1 MKMENASK
9 IQNIILE
16 NRNRLNISG
25 VVDVLNFDEE
35 IVTLVTDLGILVV
48 KGSDLHLNRFSL
60 DNTEISIEGQINSLQ
75 YNDKASGAK
84 NSESL
89 FTKIFK

>member
-1 MKMENASK
+1 MENTTK

-16 NRNRLNISG
+16 NRNSLNISG

-35 IVTLVTDLGILVV
+35 IVTLATELGILII

-75 YNDKASGAK
+75 YNDKASNNK

>member
-1 MKMENASK
+1 MEEMKKK
-9 IQNIILE
+9 IVIVEDERDILQ
-16 NRNRLNISG
+16 L
-25 VVDVLNFDEE
+25 LNFDEE

-75 YNDKASGAK
+75 YNDKASNNK